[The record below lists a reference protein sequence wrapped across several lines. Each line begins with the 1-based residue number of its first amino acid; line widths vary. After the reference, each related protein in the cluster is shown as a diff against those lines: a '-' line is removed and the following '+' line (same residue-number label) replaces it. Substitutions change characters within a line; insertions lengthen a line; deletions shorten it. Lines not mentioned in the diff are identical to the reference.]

1 MKCPPRGD
9 IREFLDELRTKREE
23 LDQVGIVINDNDHR
37 STIIASLPS
46 TLASF
51 ASATLSAAQL
61 FTTTKTVE
69 PDTLIMLL
77 KEAEREVCVCAKGRE
92 GQGERGGAVG
102 STKREKGPVIG
113 TRKDPQQRWM
123 EGNASFEG
131 RWC

>member
-1 MKCPPRGD
+1 MDMKCPPRGD
-9 IREFLDELRTKREE
+9 IREFLDELRMKREE
-23 LDQVGIVINDNDHR
+23 LDQVGVVINDNDHC

-77 KEAEREVCVCAKGRE
+77 KEVERERSVYAQKAGRVKE
-92 GQGERGGAVG
+92 NEEVLSVAPKEKKDQSLGRGRIL
-102 STKREKGPVIG
+102 S
-113 TRKDPQQRWM
+113 
-123 EGNASFEG
+123 NAG
-131 RWC
+131 